1 MNRLRHQVQYKL
13 NNNLRI
19 NYKYMKKRN
28 RYIVMNKRTTTS
40 DRAIIFIL
48 ENLDDFFEYIIN
60 ISLNELDEFET
71 KPKN

>member
-1 MNRLRHQVQYKL
+1 
-13 NNNLRI
+13 
-19 NYKYMKKRN
+19 MKKRN
-28 RYIVMNKRTTTS
+28 RYIVMSKRTTTS

-60 ISLNELDEFET
+60 ISLNELDEFKS

>member
-1 MNRLRHQVQYKL
+1 
-13 NNNLRI
+13 
-19 NYKYMKKRN
+19 MKKKN
-28 RYIVMNKRTTTS
+28 RYIVMSKRTTTS

-60 ISLNELDEFET
+60 ISLNELDEFES